1 MSIKNL
7 SKALRRLQNG
17 FHLPDEFDQ
26 LICLSEYP
34 TPSARAKAFREL
46 LERCV
51 QQALESRQAGHPPNS
66 LTDLQNAFATQNTE
80 WQAWCV
86 VYWRY
91 FHPVHTLKLREIA
104 LKTDTQIRYL
114 RQRLSEGL
122 RQLLER
128 LEEEEVRS
136 RQQYFQ
142 SRQITLARRHLT
154 HRLTDNQRCCAR
166 DQELFTPGTLSIIEG
181 MPGIGKSS
189 IALYLCD
196 TLEKTQ
202 SVIWIEAQQEY
213 LDRYGQIQPMPEAAH
228 TAAAIIQQIYRSMGL
243 FQHTDLT
250 HQLSAIEGYP
260 TPSLIV
266 INRVDALGQDE
277 CSTLMGCLDR
287 LTNHSIMLT
296 SRYALRHGHGKIVY
310 APELEP
316 EQSSQV
322 LQYAQ
327 RSASAAKHKHNSLS
341 ETALKQFDEKVGGVP
356 LALMVLGTHLAQV
369 SAEQAVEQLQAGE
382 PPFDSLYEYL
392 FRRIWQ
398 QLSQDGRELLRYL
411 ASGERSW
418 LSEQAL
424 RARDLGK
431 AAVQAIAEVNRHY
444 LIEID
449 IKHERR
455 LVRLKPILHTALKS
469 RIHENW

>member
-1 MSIKNL
+1 MNIRDL
-7 SKALRRLQNG
+7 SKALHRLQNG

-34 TPSARAKAFREL
+34 TPSARAKVLWEL
-46 LERCV
+46 LERHV
-51 QQALESRQAGHPPNS
+51 QQALKSCQAGHPRNS

-80 WQAWCV
+80 WQVWCV

-104 LKTDTQIRYL
+104 LKANTPIEYL
-114 RQRLSEGL
+114 RQRLSRGL

-128 LEEEEVRS
+128 LEEEEMRS
-136 RQQYFQ
+136 RRQHFQ
-142 SRQITLARRHLT
+142 SRQITFARRHLT
-154 HRLTDNQRCCAR
+154 YRLTDDQRRCVG

-189 IALYLCD
+189 IALHLCD

-202 SVIWIEAQQEY
+202 SVIWIEAQREY
-213 LDRYGQIQPMPEAAH
+213 LDRYGQIHSLPEAPH
-228 TAAAIIQQIYRSMGL
+228 TAAAIIQQIYHSMGL

-250 HQLSAIEGYP
+250 HQLSAIESYL
-260 TPSLIV
+260 TLSLIV

-277 CSTLMGCLDR
+277 CNTLMGYLDR

-296 SRYALRHGHGKIVY
+296 SRYALQHGHGKVVC
-310 APELEP
+310 APELELH
-316 EQSSQV
+316 QSSQV

-327 RSASAAKHKHNSLS
+327 RSASTTKHKHNSLS
-341 ETALKQFDEKVGGVP
+341 EAALKQFHEKVGGVP
-356 LALMVLGTHLAQV
+356 LALMVLGTHLSQV
-369 SAEQAVEQLQAGE
+369 PAKHALEQLQAGE

-392 FRRIWQ
+392 FRRTWQ
-398 QLSQDGRELLRYL
+398 QLSENGRELLLYL

-418 LSEQAL
+418 FSEQSL

-431 AAVQAIAEVNRHY
+431 AAVQATAEVNRHH

-455 LVRLKPILHTALKS
+455 LVRLKPILHTGLKS
-469 RIHENW
+469 RIYEKW